1 MTLRV
6 AHRGAA
12 GTAPENTLA
21 SMRRALAIGCDAVE
35 FDIHRT
41 GDGELVVMHDFT
53 VDRTTNGTGAISA
66 LTAAELAELDAGAW
80 KGPEFAGEQVPTL
93 AALVEAVPAPTIL
106 FLELKA
112 GSYRY
117 PGIEEE
123 LVNFLKDNDLVG
135 RTQVSSFDH
144 IALAKLREL
153 LPELPTGMLYSERP
167 FDPVRMA
174 KACGATALHPN
185 YAVLPREHV
194 AAAHAAGLQVNVW
207 TPDSQEA
214 IDYCY
219 CLGVDGIIT
228 NYPERLRRP

>member
-1 MTLRV
+1 MTTRIG
-6 AHRGAA
+6 HRGAA

-21 SMRRALAIGCDAVE
+21 SMRRALAIGVDAVE

-41 GDGELVVMHDFT
+41 GDGELIVMHDFT
-53 VDRTTNGTGAISA
+53 VDRTSNGTGTISA
-66 LTAAELAELDAGAW
+66 LTAAEIARLDAGAW
-80 KGPEFAGEQVPTL
+80 KGEAFAGEAVPTL
-93 AALVEAVPAPTIL
+93 EALVAAVPAPTIL

-123 LVNFLKDNDLVG
+123 LVAFLKEHDLVS

-144 IALAKLREL
+144 VALLKLREL

-167 FDPVRMA
+167 VDPVAMA
-174 KACGATALHPN
+174 RACGATALHPN
-185 YAVLPREHV
+185 YAVLPKDHV

-207 TPDSQEA
+207 TPNTQEA

-219 CLGVDGIIT
+219 CMGVDGIIT
-228 NYPERLRRP
+228 DYPERLRRP